1 MFMLTFVGLFTHRTM
16 LARENKAIE
25 EAENENRST
34 YPPGFR
40 YLL

>member
-16 LARENKAIE
+16 LKRENEKIE
-25 EAENENRST
+25 QMENENRSP
-34 YPPGFR
+34 YPTGFR